1 MFVRESFDRF
11 HIGWLRA
18 VQLIGLTQSRTEKYS
33 LWTGVLDVDI
43 KSRRG
48 AVMPIES
55 HG

>member
-33 LWTGVLDVDI
+33 LLDVEI

-55 HG
+55 DG